1 MKSSYQYRERDY
13 TFGNL
18 CVTLRTAIGVTQG
31 ELARLLGVNER
42 TIQAWE
48 GGSSYPKV
56 DSLKRFIELCVQHQA
71 FTADH
76 EAEEICVLWEA
87 AHQRV
92 LLDESWLRARLT
104 PAAGAQETIQEV
116 TAKTPTAPGAT
127 DTRMPAPIPASQLRT
142 RIDWVGALDVSHFTG
157 REVELVELSQ
167 WVLQERCRLIVILGM
182 GGIGKSALVSLLG
195 QRLVGYFDAVL
206 WRSVR
211 DAPPCEELVADCVAF
226 CSESPPSQP
235 PTLLERRIDQLV
247 GRLQEQR
254 YLLVLDNLES
264 LLDEGD
270 LEGGYREGYAGYG
283 RLIQRLAE
291 TAHQSCVLITSR
303 EKPKEVEPLEGVQS
317 PVRSLRLSGLDEGSA
332 RALLSD
338 KGLVGEEISW
348 KQLTAT
354 YAGNPLA
361 LKIVAQSI
369 ADLFGG
375 DITQFLQLGELSFN
389 GIRAVLRQQVGRL
402 TPLERVLLTWLAIT
416 REWTSLDALLG
427 LVIPQVVRGRALEAL
442 EALRRR
448 SLVERGTKGAS
459 FTLQSVVL
467 EYVTTE
473 LISEATDEIEQGRLK
488 QLIGHALCQAGAK
501 EYVRQT
507 QERLIVAPILTR
519 LQGTYQG
526 RAQVEKQLL
535 ALLAQLREQADYSQ
549 GYGPANL
556 IALLR
561 AHRGHLRNLDLSH
574 LVIRGAYLQ
583 GVEMQDTSLVGA
595 RLRDTIFTEAFD
607 AAWAVAISG
616 DRQYWAAGSRR
627 GEVRV
632 WRAGGL
638 SLHLSL
644 RAHTDCAAAVAF
656 SPEGRRLATAS
667 WDGTIKL
674 WDLEHGT
681 LLWTDWHT
689 CEIFALAFSP
699 DGQRLASG
707 EDDATVRLWNA
718 TSGTNLETLP
728 HPGPVFSLAWSPDG
742 HLLASGGFDGGI
754 RLWELQATQPAT
766 CVAHL
771 SGHTNWV
778 HGGLVFAPD
787 GKWLASGSSDRTV
800 KLWEVASGRCL
811 QTFVG
816 HTDWVSAVAW
826 SPDGRTVASCG
837 WDNTIWLWEVDWGS
851 YRAVLHGHTAR
862 VYSIAFTPDSG
873 SLLSGSEDGTL
884 RVWDVVSGQCVRVL
898 EGYEASLYDVAWSP
912 DGTRLASAG
921 SDTLLTVWEVADGT
935 LARVLRGHR
944 WSVQGVAWSP
954 DGKTLASSGWDNAI
968 RLWDPTTDAC
978 VGILRDPDASDTV
991 FKGVA
996 WSPDGRL
1003 LASGS
1008 FLRGVQ
1014 AWEVTAR
1021 TRRWV
1026 CRAPP
1031 TLIHRVAWSPDG
1043 TRLAS
1048 GGDDGCVCLWEASEG
1063 SLLQRLQG
1071 HRGVVYGV
1079 VWSPDGARLASG
1091 GGSGELFVWDA
1102 HSGERLKTL
1111 AGYTGIVFAVEW
1123 GPRGDLLISGGSD
1136 GMLRWWDVQS
1146 GECVMQRQG
1155 HEGAIRSLRISPDER
1170 LLASCGEDGALKVW
1184 EMGSG
1189 ELWRTLRRDR
1199 PYERLNIAGMTGLT
1213 EAQKATLLV
1222 LGAVEEPV
1230 AALKEP

>member
-1 MKSSYQYRERDY
+1 MRSTYKYRERDY
-13 TFGNL
+13 AFGNL
-18 CVTLRTAIGVTQG
+18 CLTLRSRIGVTQG
-31 ELARLLGVNER
+31 ELALLLKASER
-42 TIQAWE
+42 TIQGWE
-48 GGSSYPKV
+48 AGESYPKV
-56 DSLKRFIELCVQHQA
+56 ESLKRFIELCVQRHA
-71 FTADH
+71 FSASR
-76 EAEEICVLWEA
+76 EQEEIRKLWQA

-92 LLDESWLRARLT
+92 LLDENWLRALLSSPPT
-104 PAAGAQETIQEV
+104 TSHTSTNEGYATPGQTLAGEPAAF
-116 TAKTPTAPGAT
+116 P
-127 DTRMPAPIPASQLRT
+127 

-157 REVELVELSQ
+157 REVELADLSQ

-195 QRLVGYFDAVL
+195 QRLAGHFDAVL

-211 DAPPCEELVADCVAF
+211 DAPPCEDLVADCVAF
-226 CSESPPSQP
+226 CSESPPSEP

-247 GRLQEQR
+247 GRLQERR

-264 LLDEGD
+264 LLNEGD
-270 LEGGYREGYAGYG
+270 LEGGYREGYAGYE

-348 KQLTAT
+348 KQLTAA

-361 LKIVAQSI
+361 LKIVAQTI

-375 DITQFLQLGELSFN
+375 DITQFLQSGELSFN
-389 GIRAVLRQQVGRL
+389 GIRAVLRKQVGRL

-427 LVIPQVVRGRALEAL
+427 FVIPQVVRGRAMEAL

-448 SLVERGTKGAS
+448 SLIELGTKGAI

-473 LISEATDEIEQGRLK
+473 LILEITDEIEQGRLK
-488 QLIGHALCQAGAK
+488 QLIEYALCQAGAK
-501 EYVRQT
+501 EYIRQT
-507 QERLIVAPILTR
+507 QERLILAPVLAG
-519 LQGTYQG
+519 LQGTHQG
-526 RAQVEKQLL
+526 RAQVDKRLL
-535 ALLAQLREQADYSQ
+535 VLLTQLREQADHSQ

-583 GVEMQDTSLVGA
+583 GVEMQDTSLVA
-595 RLRDTIFTEAFD
+595 AKLRDTIFTEAFD
-607 AAWAVAISG
+607 AMWAVAISG
-616 DRQYWAAGSRR
+616 NGQYWAAGSRR

-632 WRAGGL
+632 WREGGL

-644 RAHTDCAAAVAF
+644 RAHTDCAVAVAF
-656 SPEGRRLATAS
+656 DPQGSRLATAS
-667 WDGTIKL
+667 WDGTIKM
-674 WDLEHGT
+674 WDLEHGN

-689 CEIFALAFSP
+689 CEIFALAFAP
-699 DGQRLASG
+699 DGQVLASG

-718 TSGTNLETLP
+718 ASGTLLETLP

-742 HLLASGGFDGGI
+742 HMLASGGFDGGI
-754 RLWELQATQPAT
+754 RLWKLQATQLAT

-778 HGGLVFAPD
+778 HGGLVFSPD
-787 GKWLASGSSDRTV
+787 GKWLVSGSSDRTV
-800 KLWEVASGRCL
+800 KLWEVVSGRCL

-837 WDNTIWLWEVDWGS
+837 WDHTIWLWEVDWGS
-851 YRAVLHGHTAR
+851 YRAVLHGHTDR
-862 VYSIAFTPDSG
+862 VYSITFTPDSVN
-873 SLLSGSEDGTL
+873 LLSGSEDGTL

-912 DGTRLASAG
+912 DGMRLASAG
-921 SDTLLTVWEVADGT
+921 SDTLLTVWEVADGK
-935 LARVLRGHR
+935 LARVLHGHR

-954 DGKTLASSGWDNAI
+954 DGGTLASSGWDNAI
-968 RLWDPTTDAC
+968 RLWDPTKDNC

-1003 LASGS
+1003 LANGS

-1014 AWEVTAR
+1014 VWEMTAR

-1026 CRAPP
+1026 CSAPP
-1031 TLIHRVAWSPDG
+1031 TLIHRVEWSPDG

-1063 SLLQRLQG
+1063 ALLQRLQG
-1071 HRGVVYGV
+1071 HRGMVYGV
-1079 VWSPDGARLASG
+1079 AWSPDGTWLASGG

-1102 HSGERLKTL
+1102 HSGERLKSL
-1111 AGYTGIVFAVEW
+1111 VGSTGIVFAVEW
-1123 GPRGDLLISGGSD
+1123 GPRGDLLISGDSD

-1146 GECVMQRQG
+1146 DECVMQRQG
-1155 HEGAIRSLRISPDER
+1155 HEGAVRSLRISPDGHS
-1170 LLASCGEDGALKVW
+1170 LASCGEDGALKVW
-1184 EMGSG
+1184 EMESG
-1189 ELWRTLRRDR
+1189 QLWRILRRDR
-1199 PYERLNIAGMTGLT
+1199 PYERLNITGMTGLT
-1213 EAQKATLLV
+1213 EAQKATLLA
-1222 LGAVEEPV
+1222 LGAVEEPI
-1230 AALKEP
+1230 AAFTES